1 MKRFFVLSVLL
12 VIIFSSCDQMFGK
25 RIHGNGHIK
34 TETRTALDFNS
45 IDVSGSIDVI
55 IRHDSVRSI
64 KIETDENLL
73 EYVQVIDEGDK
84 LVIHTERGFRLNT
97 TKGIKVYISS
107 PIFRYLEASG
117 ACNYF
122 SENKISSSEKISF
135 DLSGSCDVKVELDA
149 PAVEADLSGACS
161 VQLKGKTKDLR
172 VEGSGSSDFKC
183 MELLA
188 ENVEVDISGSG
199 YAEVYASVKLDVSVS
214 GSGDIK
220 YKGNATVSQHV
231 SGAGSVKKVD

>member
-1 MKRFFVLSVLL
+1 MRRFFVLSLL
-12 VIIFSSCDQMFGK
+12 SVILLSSCDQMFGK
-25 RIHGNGHIK
+25 RVHGDGHIK
-34 TETRTALDFNS
+34 TESRAALEFNS

-55 IRHDSVRSI
+55 IRQDSVRSI
-64 KIETDENLL
+64 KVETDENLL

-84 LVIHTERGFRLNT
+84 VVIHTERGFSLNP

-107 PIFRYLEASG
+107 PLFKSLEASG
-117 ACNYF
+117 ACNYI
-122 SENKISSSEKISF
+122 SENKISSPERISF
-135 DLSGSCDVKVELDA
+135 GLSGSCDVKIELDA
-149 PAVEADLSGACS
+149 PQVYADLSGACN
-161 VQLKGKTKDLR
+161 VQLKGNTKDLKM
-172 VEGSGSSDFKC
+172 EGSGSSDFKC

-188 ENVEVDISGSG
+188 ENVDVDISGSG

-231 SGAGSVKKVD
+231 SGSGSVQKVD